1 MSKSK
6 KPRLGRG
13 LNSLMSNSVSV
24 NPPQQSE
31 DVDGAS
37 DEVNEASDAV
47 QKPSGNELSYIPLD
61 AITPNPHQ
69 PRQTFNDEQIQS
81 LADSIAQDGVMQPIV
96 VRPSAAV
103 PGQMELV
110 AGERRL
116 RAAEVAGLDS
126 IPAVVRDLT
135 DQQIAEWALIENL
148 QRQDLN
154 AIESA
159 HAFVKLSEQF
169 GMTHDQIAER
179 VGLSRVA
186 VTNTIRLLD
195 LDDSIV
201 DSIRAGVIT
210 AGHGRALLQVKSPTL
225 EKKLAQ
231 EIVRGGWSVRFTE
244 KVIRDRVSPSV
255 SRETTSRTQ
264 LPDAHLADL
273 ADQIGQQLQTKVS
286 IKKGRK
292 KGAGTLMIDFYDLDH
307 FDSIVEK
314 MNIKID

>member
-24 NPPQQSE
+24 NPESKSE
-31 DVDGAS
+31 RAVDNHQTLNDPVAS
-37 DEVNEASDAV
+37 SEA
-47 QKPSGNELSYIPLD
+47 GGLSYIPLD
-61 AITPNPHQ
+61 AITPNPFQ
-69 PRQTFNDEQIQS
+69 PRQVFNDEQIQQLS
-81 LADSIAQDGVMQPIV
+81 DSIKQDGVMQPIV
-96 VRPSAAV
+96 VRPSVDV

-116 RAAEVAGLDS
+116 RAAELAGVET
-126 IPAVVRDLT
+126 IPAIVRDLT

-159 HAFVKLSEQF
+159 HAFVRLVEQF
-169 GMTHDQIAER
+169 NMTHDQIAER

-195 LDDSIV
+195 LDVSIV
-201 DSIRAGVIT
+201 ESIRAGVIT
-210 AGHGRALLQVKSPTL
+210 AGHGRALLQLKSPAL
-225 EKKLAQ
+225 EKKIAQ

-244 KVIRDRVSPSV
+244 KVIRDRMSPTV
-255 SRETTSRTQ
+255 SRETSTGTR
-264 LPDAHLADL
+264 LPDTHLADL
-273 ADQIGQQLQTKVS
+273 AEQIGQQLQTKVS
-286 IKKGRK
+286 IKKGKK
-292 KGAGTLMIDFYDLDH
+292 KGSGTLMIDFYDLDH
-307 FDSIVEK
+307 FDSIVDK
-314 MNIKID
+314 MHIKID